1 MKKNI
6 SILIFEKEK
15 ILKSILEEQ
24 ISNYQITFEDD
35 NENLFKTVN
44 EHSDYSMP

>member
-15 ILKSILEEQ
+15 NLKFILKEQ

-35 NENLFKTVN
+35 NENLFK
-44 EHSDYSMP
+44 S